1 MYCDSASASEIT
13 GKISTNMK
21 PVVNNGD
28 AGDKPPASGENNN
41 SNGGSGQSGGSAIIQ
56 NQANTIP
63 PVLKKEKQEEG
74 ENDSLEKIKVLG
86 ASDVRFDDGMLIR
99 GSDMKVYLIE
109 KGMKR
114 YIPGMKE
121 LAKYAG
127 REIFNVDDEVLG
139 KYKDIEKKY
148 SDGQLIRGY
157 GEAKVYVIKNRLK
170 RHIISYEDLKKN
182 YFGLEIF
189 NIKQEEIFKY

>member
-1 MYCDSASASEIT
+1 
-13 GKISTNMK
+13 MK

-28 AGDKPPASGENNN
+28 AGDKPPTSGENNN
-41 SNGGSGQSGGSAIIQ
+41 SGGGSGQSGGSAIIK
-56 NQANTIP
+56 NQANAIP

-74 ENDSLEKIKVLG
+74 ENDNLEEVNPVKNEIINGVKVLG
-86 ASDVRFDDGMLIR
+86 VSEVRFDDGMLIR
-99 GSDMKVYLIE
+99 GLDMKVYLIE

-114 YIPGMKE
+114 YIPGIKE
-121 LAKYAG
+121 LAQYAG
-127 REIFNVDDEVLG
+127 REIFNVDEEALN

-157 GEAKVYVIKNRLK
+157 GEANVYVIKNGLK
-170 RHIISYEDLKKN
+170 RHIISYEELKKY

-189 NIKQEEIFKY
+189 NVRQEEILKY